1 MFNGFILQN
10 NKINFEPS
18 FVQLC
23 IDRLFNFRDFGKPKH
38 LRSSYTVS
46 LVFKGLVQQVGCT
59 LYTVQYT
66 IQAGSICIKNWKL
79 KKIPKKPKKIFKHF

>member
-23 IDRLFNFRDFGKPKH
+23 TDRLFNFRDFGKPKH

-59 LYTVQYT
+59 LYTVYYT
-66 IQAGSICIKNWKL
+66 GWVILYQKLEIEKNTV
-79 KKIPKKPKKIFKHF
+79 ISPKKIFKHF